1 MSESSSIPEVD
12 LAAALR
18 DRFEADRI
26 LGARAV
32 PVRIPQSAFDSAFV
46 APPRAELQAVRGGG
60 ESSVVAE
67 QPAGRRVETGRHFN
81 AAHGLQAGVGEVEL
95 AERRFRLEVIDSKEV
110 KSCTRCGLHAHR
122 TQTVFG
128 VGSPAARIMFIGE
141 GPGADE
147 DASGI
152 PFVGLAGQLLTKM
165 IEFGMGLRREDVY
178 IANVVKCRPPKNRTP
193 MPDEIVMCK
202 DYLLRQI
209 EIINPEV
216 IIALGAPAAQTLL
229 NTREGIT
236 RLRGQW
242 REFYVSGTSLIGDP
256 IPLMP
261 TFHPAYLLRSP
272 GEKAKAWLDLKAVMA
287 RLEMAVP
294 S

>member
-1 MSESSSIPEVD
+1 M
-12 LAAALR
+12 
-18 DRFEADRI
+18 
-26 LGARAV
+26 
-32 PVRIPQSAFDSAFV
+32 
-46 APPRAELQAVRGGG
+46 
-60 ESSVVAE
+60 
-67 QPAGRRVETGRHFN
+67 GRHFN
-81 AAHGLQAGVGEVEL
+81 AAHGLQTGIGEVEL

-110 KSCTRCGLHAHR
+110 KDCTRCGLHAHR

-128 VGSPAARIMFIGE
+128 VGSPVARIMFIGE

-152 PFVGLAGQLLTKM
+152 PFVGAAGQLLTKM

-193 MPDEIVMCK
+193 LPDEIVMCK

-209 EIINPEV
+209 EIIKPEV

-242 REFYVSGTSLIGDP
+242 RDFFVSGTSLIGDP

-261 TFHPAYLLRSP
+261 TFHPAYLLRVP
-272 GEKAKAWLDLKAVMA
+272 GEKALAWLDLKAVMA
-287 RLEMAVP
+287 RLEMFVP